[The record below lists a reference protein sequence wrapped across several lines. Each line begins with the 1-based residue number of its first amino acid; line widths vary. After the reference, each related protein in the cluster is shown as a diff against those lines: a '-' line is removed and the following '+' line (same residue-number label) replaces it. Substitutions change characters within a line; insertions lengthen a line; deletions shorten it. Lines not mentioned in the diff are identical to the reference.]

1 MSETTSAPAEPTE
14 AASPGEDLE
23 SVLRAAWDEQ
33 VARDPDNETAAGT
46 DAKRDE
52 TGRFAK
58 AESADAPAEAK
69 DDTNTD
75 QPKADAGTDRPDA
88 WSETAWNA
96 LSLEAQETVARRER
110 DMHAALVERA
120 TETQEIDRYRQAYA
134 PHEQRMRDAG
144 ITHPAE
150 ALERLLGWEQAVRV
164 NPRDA
169 LVQMAAAV
177 GYDLRDLLTDPP
189 ATPAAPS
196 RPVEM
201 RDPRVDRML
210 EESDRAKAERDRAET
225 AKLMADIAAFR
236 ANSDYPHFDVVRKDM
251 GHLMTANPERTMKE
265 AYDAAVLAHPKLREE
280 RFAAERKAAQDEIR
294 KADTSR
300 ARAARAASASVRD
313 SAPGGSMNGHG
324 SWKDRSLDDELRAVI
339 GGQVA

>member
-1 MSETTSAPAEPTE
+1 MSETTSAPAETTE
-14 AASPGEDLE
+14 TASPGDDLE

-33 VARDPDNETAAGT
+33 VARDPDTETAAGT

-58 AESADAPAEAK
+58 AEGAEAPAEAK
-69 DDTNTD
+69 DTTNTD

-88 WSETAWNA
+88 WSETEWQA
-96 LSLEAQETVARRER
+96 LSPEAQATVARRER
-110 DMHAALVERA
+110 DMHAALVDRA
-120 TETQEIDRYRQAYA
+120 TETQEVERYRQAYA

-150 ALERLLGWEQAVRV
+150 ALERLLGWEQAVRS

-189 ATPAAPS
+189 ATPAAPN

-201 RDPRVDRML
+201 RDPRVDQMI
-210 EESDRAKAERDRAET
+210 EESDRAKADRNRAEMARLT
-225 AKLMADIAAFR
+225 AEINAFR
-236 ANSDYPHFDVVRKDM
+236 ADSNHPHFDALSLNM
-251 GHLMTANPERTMKE
+251 EHLLLANPGWTLKQ
-265 AYDAAVLAHPKLREE
+265 AYEAAVFADPKLREE
-280 RFAAERKAAQDEIR
+280 RLSAERKAAQDEVR

-313 SAPGGSMNGHG
+313 SAPGGTMNGHG

-339 GGQVA
+339 GGQV

>member
-1 MSETTSAPAEPTE
+1 MSETTSAPAETAE
-14 AASPGEDLE
+14 AASPGDDLE

-33 VARDPDNETAAGT
+33 VARDPDTETAAGT

-58 AESADAPAEAK
+58 AEGADAPAEAK
-69 DDTNTD
+69 DTTNTD

-88 WSETAWNA
+88 WSETEWQA
-96 LSLEAQETVARRER
+96 LSPEAQATVARRER
-110 DMHAALVERA
+110 DMHAALIDRA
-120 TETQEIDRYRQAYA
+120 TETQEVDRYRQAYA

-150 ALERLLGWEQAVRV
+150 ALERLLGWEQAVRS

-189 ATPAAPS
+189 ATPAAPN
-196 RPVEM
+196 RPVDM
-201 RDPRVDRML
+201 RDPRVDQML
-210 EESDRAKAERDRAET
+210 EANARAET
-225 AKLMADIAAFR
+225 AKLTAEISAFR
-236 ANSDYPHFDVVRKDM
+236 SNSDHPHFDAVRVTM
-251 GHLMTANPERTMKE
+251 GHLMTANQNWTIKQ
-265 AYDAAVLAHPKLREE
+265 AYEAAVFADPKLRAE
-280 RFAAERKAAQDEIR
+280 RLTAERKAAQDEIR
-294 KADTSR
+294 KTDTSR

-313 SAPGGSMNGHG
+313 SAPGGTMNGHG

-339 GGQVA
+339 GGQVS